1 MIKEVKPLL
10 DDLRSIAGFWI
21 DQKLYER
28 N

>member
-1 MIKEVKPLL
+1 M